1 MHRSRILL
9 ILFVAVQV
17 LCAGV
22 FLWDLLVTI
31 LGTRTT
37 PLSWRTREALEIA
50 ASAGLVLGVYFAV
63 RSILHMRANAQR
75 DAQTIRSLS
84 GALQDV
90 IAEQFGKWKLTSAEE
105 EVAWLTIKG
114 FTISEI
120 SDLRGTKEGTI
131 KAQST
136 SIYRKA
142 GVNSRAQLLALFV
155 DDMVAGMDES
165 SR

>member
-1 MHRSRILL
+1 MYKSRVFL
-9 ILFVAVQV
+9 ILFVIVQV

-22 FLWDLLVTI
+22 FLWDLLTTV

-50 ASAGLVLGVYFAV
+50 ASLGLILGVGFGV
-63 RSILHMRANAQR
+63 RSITQLRADAR
-75 DAQTIRSLS
+75 KDAQKIRSLS
-84 GALQDV
+84 GALSDV
-90 IAEQFGKWKLTSAEE
+90 ISDQFKLWELTSAEA

-114 FTISEI
+114 FTIAEI
-120 SDLRGTKEGTI
+120 ADLRGTKEGTI

-155 DDMVAGMDES
+155 DDMVAGMNAPPN
-165 SR
+165 